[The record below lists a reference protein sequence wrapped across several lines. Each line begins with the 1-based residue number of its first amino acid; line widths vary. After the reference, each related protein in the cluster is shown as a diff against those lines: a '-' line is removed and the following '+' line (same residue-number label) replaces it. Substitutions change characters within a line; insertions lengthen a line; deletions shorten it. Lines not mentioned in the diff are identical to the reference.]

1 MQKEL
6 LPYLIELRDKTNFII
21 DNNEWIDKKH
31 IEEYLRTLEK
41 TRYSI
46 FNKIKIINEEKNN
59 EIDKIS
65 YNNDR
70 YKANLKNEVL
80 KIFIPETLPKFKNI
94 NAYAYKNIMISV
106 MEKTKQYEGLF
117 NNELVFVFIKIY
129 ENQKNM
135 DIDNKYV
142 KPVIDGLVLSKVITD
157 DNVNNVF
164 YGVLGAT
171 NKQKKPYTE
180 VYVFKGE
187 KLLKWIE
194 KIPEIDT
201 NNVSN

>member
-6 LPYLIELRDKTNFII
+6 LPDLIELRDKTNFII

-70 YKANLKNEVL
+70 YKVNLKNEVL

>member
-70 YKANLKNEVL
+70 YKVNLKNEVL

>member
-70 YKANLKNEVL
+70 YKVNLKNEVL

-157 DNVNNVF
+157 DNLNNVF

>member
-46 FNKIKIINEEKNN
+46 FNKIKIINEGKNN